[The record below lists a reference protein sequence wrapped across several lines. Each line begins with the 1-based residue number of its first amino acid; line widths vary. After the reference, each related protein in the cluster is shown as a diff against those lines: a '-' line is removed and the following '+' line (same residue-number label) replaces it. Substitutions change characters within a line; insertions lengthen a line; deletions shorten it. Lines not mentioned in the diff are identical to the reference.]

1 MKDFSRSTQAYIL
14 SSVIL
19 AVGLAVWQFDS
30 AVLEEGWLLLIAC
43 AVASF
48 LQGISVFGTT
58 SRSTYSLSWIIYA
71 FTLVAFG
78 PTATFVVVF
87 ISHLAEWLLDPD
99 RLKWYIQAFN
109 ISTFFIG
116 FTLSG
121 IIISWGQTYFAANS
135 SLIFVINLVSLVIFT
150 LFNHLMV
157 AWVVK
162 LARGQSFGESGIFG
176 AFTLLLDFTLLCLGF
191 NAAIVWQANPMAIVL
206 VGFVAYLLFQ
216 ALNIPAL
223 ERKAEIDSKT
233 ELFNARY
240 FTQALDDEI
249 VRSKRF
255 KRPLAIIMADL
266 DLLRNI
272 NNTYGHLAGDVVLQ
286 GIARILQE
294 MTRDFDVVSRF
305 GGEEFAV
312 MLPETTAK
320 DAYVVAERIRKIIEA
335 TEFEITTS
343 VKPIRAT
350 MSFGIAELTNNKQTI
365 DNLIHNADTA
375 LYQAKENGRNRVMMH
390 DNQSDVV
397 KESVR
402 DWTKLGISAQ
412 LAKTVH
418 TNGQQA
424 AEQQPVLEES
434 VDESVLVSFP
444 EPITTSSAADGDTP
458 TNRPSTTQREFP
470 MWVTSAYITI
480 LASVTFA
487 LASLLFGRGDHH
499 ADFGGLLVFAIIVL
513 AMEGAAIE
521 IYVRDTYVS
530 TSAALLVAGVFLF
543 GTSGAIALG
552 IIIAFVAYARQRTA
566 ISRFIFNASNHT
578 LGGLLIVGLLSFNG
592 QPIEDWSLLRLLING
607 AGAASLIYLSTTL
620 FLTIAIGLGSGQPF
634 KAIWNERFRWLAPYY
649 LGLGIIAA
657 ALVYSYLAID
667 LTGLLIIVM
676 PLILLR
682 YSQKQYIDHTETLV
696 HNLKKTNSQ
705 LLQKTEENTIL
716 NEELLLTLARSLD
729 LRDPHVVE
737 HSKNVSRYAICV
749 AEELGLPQDQI
760 DTIRKAGLLHDIG
773 KLGVREEVLFKPAR
787 LTADEF
793 EMVKEHA
800 VIGAELVQGCYSL
813 EPLVPFI
820 LHHHEWFNGQGYP
833 HGLVGDE
840 IPLEARIL
848 SVADAVEAMASDRP
862 YKKAMSPAAILDEVK
877 RCAGTQFDPVVTKA
891 FARVIQNKGEAVIVN
906 SARDVLARQ
915 KNDAKTYEPHY

>member
-1 MKDFSRSTQAYIL
+1 MKDFSRATQTYIL
-14 SSVIL
+14 GSVIL
-19 AVGLAVWQFDS
+19 AGGLAVWQFDR
-30 AVLEEGWLLLIAC
+30 ATLENGWLLLLAC

-48 LQGISVFGTT
+48 LQGVAVFGTT
-58 SRSTYSLSWIIYA
+58 ARSTYSLSWIIYA
-71 FTLVAFG
+71 YTLIALG
-78 PTATFVVVF
+78 PTATFIVVF
-87 ISHLAEWLLDPD
+87 ISHLAEWLLDQD
-99 RLKWYIQAFN
+99 RLKWYIQGFN

-121 IIISWGQTYFAANS
+121 QIIFWGQTNFPANS
-135 SLIFVINLVSLVIFT
+135 AVLFVIILVSLVVFT
-150 LFNHLMV
+150 FFNHLMV

-162 LARGQSFGESGIFG
+162 LARGQSFSESGIFG
-176 AFTLLLDFTLLCLGF
+176 WFTLLLDFTLLCLGF
-191 NAAIVWQANPMAIVL
+191 NAAIVWQANPAALVL
-206 VGFVAYLLFQ
+206 VGFIAYILFQ

-240 FTQALDDEI
+240 FTQALEDEM

-255 KRPLAIIMADL
+255 IRPLSIIMADL

-312 MLPETTAK
+312 MLPETTPE
-320 DAYVVAERIRKIIEA
+320 DAYIVTERIREFIEA

-343 VKPIRAT
+343 VKPIQAT
-350 MSFGIAELTNNKQTI
+350 MSFGIAGLTGNNQTI
-365 DNLIHNADTA
+365 DNLIHNADLA
-375 LYQAKENGRNRVMMH
+375 LYQAKENGRNRVLIH
-390 DNQSDVV
+390 DSHSDALQ
-397 KESVR
+397 KSAR
-402 DWTKLGISAQ
+402 DWAKLGISAKSVK
-412 LAKTVH
+412 AVP

-424 AEQQPVLEES
+424 VDQQPVRQQAVDISALEP
-434 VDESVLVSFP
+434 FP
-444 EPITTSSAADGDTP
+444 EPISASSATNGDTP
-458 TNRPSTTQREFP
+458 PTKPAKRQREFP
-470 MWVTSAYITI
+470 TWTTSVYIAI
-480 LASVTFA
+480 LASATFVFA
-487 LASLLFGRGDHH
+487 YLLFTLGDGTVNI
-499 ADFGGLLVFAIIVL
+499 FGLLVFAIIVL
-513 AMEGAAIE
+513 LMEGAAIE

-543 GTSGAIALG
+543 GASGAIVLG
-552 IIIAFVAYARQRTA
+552 PIIAFVAFAKQRSV

-578 LGGLLIVGLLSFNG
+578 LGGLLIVSLLIFNG

-607 AGAASLIYLSTTL
+607 AGAASLLYLSTTL
-620 FLTIAIGLGSGQPF
+620 FLTIAIGLANGQPF

-649 LGLGIIAA
+649 LGLGIIAT
-657 ALVYSYLAID
+657 ALVYSFMAID
-667 LTGLLIIVM
+667 LTGLLIVIM
-676 PLILLR
+676 PLVLLR

-696 HNLKKTNSQ
+696 HNLKKTNRQ
-705 LLQKTEENTIL
+705 LLQKTEENTVL

-737 HSKNVSRYAICV
+737 HSKNVSRYAICL
-749 AEELGLPQDQI
+749 AEELGLPQEQI
-760 DTIRKAGLLHDIG
+760 ETIRKAGLLHDIG
-773 KLGVREEVLFKPAR
+773 KLGVREEILFKPTR
-787 LTADEF
+787 LTADEYA
-793 EMVKEHA
+793 MVKEHTA
-800 VIGAELVQGCYSL
+800 IGAELVQGCHSL

-820 LHHHEWFNGQGYP
+820 LYHHEWFNGQGYP

-862 YKKAMSPAAILDEVK
+862 YKKAMSPEAILHEVAQ
-877 RCAGTQFDPVVTKA
+877 CAGTQFDPVITKA
-891 FARVIQNKGEAVIVN
+891 FARVIQSKGEAVIVN

-915 KNDAKTYEPHY
+915 MNDMKTYAPHY